1 MNKNPLNQRNYTQMN
16 RNNTMQNNNSQDID
30 KRLEYLYLQQKQ
42 LQDQILELKTL
53 SENNKNRNNNININT
68 KKPPSNINMQSLINN
83 KNQKNTIYIDLK
95 ASDDL
100 GYLLCN
106 VAFGLAASYK
116 YNMNVSFTNY
126 NKSYDIF
133 KSLKIIESNL
143 INNCININEPNMAYY
158 NKIKLDPSNSY
169 LLSGAFK
176 SYKYLDK
183 YTEKVKKYLFD
194 NMDISII
201 KQTLADTAQNKKKI
215 LLYLPDND
223 EYINALDTF
232 FINKDK
238 NEYKIFLLSD
248 NNINSEKYDIDRINE
263 ENPEKL
269 LILLTLFDH
278 YIIRDDPLALL
289 GYYFRDNSLATISLI
304 PSDNMCINFNDI
316 IPDTK
321 LYIDYLKKLDNAYII
336 NLEARNDNKIR
347 STREMLKIVNK
358 PEIYKA
364 PNEDNNINISL
375 SHINILKKAIEL
387 DLEYVIIAHDNIKIL
402 NEMNVLYSINTIMN
416 KCNWNIIIIGGL
428 CIDRKINDIYSRII
442 SAQLPIAYMISKKYY
457 NVLLNNFIEGYNKL
471 LIRPDYPI
479 YLLDEYWK
487 KLQDNEW
494 YSLTNKY
501 IYIQDNYYNSD
512 TTMIDY
518 KDLFKINNIN
528 ICDYLDYIPIVELF
542 NIQDISDINPIF
554 HNYKYII
561 VNLLCSKVERTFIK
575 YPIDLLTK
583 NNYDL
588 IHLQKPFIKNAKP
601 LQLNNSDVFNNIT
614 SNNSS
619 AYLLNNYLLKKI
631 INNPNYIINNRFN
644 YSVLRTAELKVPI
657 FFDYN
662 DNEWI
667 NYYNQ
672 LIK

>member
-53 SENNKNRNNNININT
+53 SENNKNRNININT

-116 YNMNVSFTNY
+116 YNMNISFTNY
-126 NKSYDIF
+126 NKSYNIF
-133 KSLKIIESNL
+133 KSVKIIESNL

-248 NNINSEKYDIDRINE
+248 NNINSEKYDIDIINE

-278 YIIRDDPLALL
+278 YIIRDDSLALL

-304 PSDNMCINFNDI
+304 PSNNMCINFNDI

-336 NLEARNDNKIR
+336 NLEARKDNKIR

-402 NEMNVLYSINTIMN
+402 NEMNVLHSINTIMN
-416 KCNWNIIIIGGL
+416 KCNWNIIIIAGL
-428 CIDRKINDIYSRII
+428 CIDHKINDIYSRII
-442 SAQLPIAYMISKKYY
+442 SAQLPIIYMISKKYY

-487 KLQDNEW
+487 KLQENEW

-518 KDLFKINNIN
+518 KN
-528 ICDYLDYIPIVELF
+528 
-542 NIQDISDINPIF
+542 
-554 HNYKYII
+554 
-561 VNLLCSKVERTFIK
+561 
-575 YPIDLLTK
+575 
-583 NNYDL
+583 
-588 IHLQKPFIKNAKP
+588 
-601 LQLNNSDVFNNIT
+601 
-614 SNNSS
+614 
-619 AYLLNNYLLKKI
+619 
-631 INNPNYIINNRFN
+631 
-644 YSVLRTAELKVPI
+644 
-657 FFDYN
+657 
-662 DNEWI
+662 
-667 NYYNQ
+667 
-672 LIK
+672 